1 MSQPSV
7 SATKHNTERCVF
19 HQSYETVIQEI
30 NFPVGL
36 NRDGLTGE
44 VSVLQTLALKKSLGE
59 GPH

>member
-1 MSQPSV
+1 M
-7 SATKHNTERCVF
+7 
-19 HQSYETVIQEI
+19 I

-44 VSVLQTLALKKSLGE
+44 VSVLQTLGLKKSLGE